1 MRPEWQL
8 YSLHNAYFISGSN
21 NMLFGVIGRIY
32 SEEELKSFIN
42 RRELPNIYCHFREDV
57 NIERYLIYKR
67 TIVNYPKKLL
77 K

>member
-8 YSLHNAYFISGSN
+8 YRLHNAYFISGSN
-21 NMLFGVIGRIY
+21 NWIFGVRSRIY

-42 RRELPNIYCHFREDV
+42 RRELPDVYCHFRESV
-57 NIERYLIYKR
+57 NMEYYLIYKR